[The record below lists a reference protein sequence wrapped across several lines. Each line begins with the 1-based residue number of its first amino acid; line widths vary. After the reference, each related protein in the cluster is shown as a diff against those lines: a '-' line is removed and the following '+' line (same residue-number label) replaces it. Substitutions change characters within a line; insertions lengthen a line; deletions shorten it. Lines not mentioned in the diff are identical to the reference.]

1 MFSVND
7 IFRIFPRIADD
18 TLINEY
24 ELYKSLCGNFLN
36 FESFIMSPQLVDL
49 IEYFVNLFLMLKS
62 MCQDQGGARKIVH
75 MLKKYM

>member
-36 FESFIMSPQLVDL
+36 FESFMMSPQLTT
-49 IEYFVNLFLMLKS
+49 
-62 MCQDQGGARKIVH
+62 
-75 MLKKYM
+75 